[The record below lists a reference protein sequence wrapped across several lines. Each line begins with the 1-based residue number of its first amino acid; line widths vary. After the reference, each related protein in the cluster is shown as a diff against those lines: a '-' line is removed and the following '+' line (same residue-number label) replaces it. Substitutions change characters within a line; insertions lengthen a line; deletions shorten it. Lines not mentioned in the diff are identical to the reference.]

1 MDLSNGYYSYSL
13 HAEPSPT
20 CSDTSKVAQF
30 HGKKNTDL
38 ATRGR
43 EMQEHESGEQSS
55 AMRGN
60 RLFRFVYVSPLF
72 VCHPVP

>member
-1 MDLSNGYYSYSL
+1 MNLLNGYYSYNL

-20 CSDTSKVAQF
+20 CSDAPIPQ
-30 HGKKNTDL
+30 KKNTDL

-60 RLFRFVYVSPLF
+60 RLFRFVYVSSLF